1 MARSELVDD
10 ELWVLVKSCY
20 RIPRHSGQGAPELA
34 TEQRSRRSY
43 WC

>member
-10 ELWVLVKSCY
+10 ELWELVKSLLPDPTPQ
-20 RIPRHSGQGAPELA
+20 RTGRPELA